1 MSDQM
6 RVHLERDIVK
16 NFKLLKKLI
25 NLFQEVN
32 DSVRERDELVI
43 ELQILRGSVVVVD
56 SVTFL
61 KRLQDHDM
69 GKAKAMMTMINKTQS
84 NALEKIAFI
93 MRMRHM

>member
-43 ELQILRGSVVVVD
+43 ELQILCGSVVVVD

-93 MRMRHM
+93 MRMRH